1 MRSIPNIKI
10 VCPASRLDTEKL
22 TDQIFSKKG
31 VFYLRLDKKREELK
45 HNKKYKTTFG
55 KISKI
60 KSGKKIA
67 FFVIGGILN
76 EVIKATNILEQNSIS
91 SSIYNCHTLKPFDK
105 KFISIA
111 KRYKNIAIVEENN
124 ILGGLNGEISE
135 KLIKN
140 NAPKI
145 NYINFGIKDNF
156 QKKVGDRDYLIKQNK
171 LDYLNISKKVLNF
184 LKKK

>member
-1 MRSIPNIKI
+1 M
-10 VCPASRLDTEKL
+10 EKKL
-22 TDQIFSKKG
+22 LF
-31 VFYLRLDKKREELK
+31 LLWR
-45 HNKKYKTTFG
+45 
-55 KISKI
+55 
-60 KSGKKIA
+60 
-67 FFVIGGILN
+67 ILN

-140 NAPKI
+140 NAPK
-145 NYINFGIKDNF
+145 NKLHKFWNKKDNF
-156 QKKVGDRDYLIKQNK
+156 QKKLEIE
-171 LDYLNISKKVLNF
+171 II
-184 LKKK
+184 